1 MLIQINCPFTGET
14 IPLEK
19 VNDPMFANKILGDGI
34 GIIPREN
41 QVFSPVEGIVTMIY
55 ETKHAIGLKDNY
67 GNEYLLHLGI
77 DTVELEE
84 KPFKVYVSVGD
95 EVTCETKLVI
105 CDWKYIKKNGY
116 DITSALINVNK
127 KEVTEKKFGYK
138 KKEDPIFKIK
148 F

>member
-55 ETKHAIGLKDNY
+55 ETKHAIGLKDN
-67 GNEYLLHLGI
+67 
-77 DTVELEE
+77 
-84 KPFKVYVSVGD
+84 
-95 EVTCETKLVI
+95 
-105 CDWKYIKKNGY
+105 
-116 DITSALINVNK
+116 
-127 KEVTEKKFGYK
+127 
-138 KKEDPIFKIK
+138 
-148 F
+148 

>member
-1 MLIQINCPFTGET
+1 M
-14 IPLEK
+14 
-19 VNDPMFANKILGDGI
+19 
-34 GIIPREN
+34 
-41 QVFSPVEGIVTMIY
+41 
-55 ETKHAIGLKDNY
+55 
-67 GNEYLLHLGI
+67 
-77 DTVELEE
+77 
-84 KPFKVYVSVGD
+84 
-95 EVTCETKLVI
+95 TCETKLVI